1 LRRRWLLGVRYA
13 GLATLND
20 RVPRPTRIRAVPSG
34 DLMQV
39 RVPAGTNVR
48 SLSEASDTVAAYLGV
63 RDVRVARDPANARLA
78 TVRVVSCD
86 PLSGG
91 PGLAWRNL
99 GALRLSA
106 WDAIP
111 VGVDE
116 DGEVVS
122 VTLPEH
128 NVMVGGEPGAGKS
141 VALSMLVATAA
152 LDPSVVLWLLDGK
165 MVELAV
171 WKGCAHRWVGPDVE
185 GAIAVLRELIGVC
198 DERLRHLMEAG
209 KRKVEPGDGLALHV
223 VVCDELAYYCRKP
236 RPHGPEFSNLLQDL
250 VSRGRAAGI
259 IVVAATQKPSHNVIP
274 TALRD
279 LFGFRWALRCSTRD
293 ASDTIL
299 GAGWATLGY
308 SAATIAGDQRG
319 VGYLLAEGQVPIRL
333 RSYYL
338 ADGDLTALAER

>member
-1 LRRRWLLGVRYA
+1 MSPEYRRVVATPRLWEEPPATVQPAASERPWQRVVIRIVRPLWGLRLEILTGVTVLVTWRALAVMIGGAWGGVLLGAVVASGSCSPVVRRVVCRLFHRSRLRRRWLLGVRYA

-39 RVPAGTNVR
+39 RVPAGSNVR

-63 RDVRVARDPANARLA
+63 RDVRVARDPANARMA
-78 TVRVVSCD
+78 TVRVVACD
-86 PLSGG
+86 RLSGG
-91 PGLAWRNL
+91 PALAWRNL

-171 WKGCAHRWVGPDVE
+171 LKGCAHRWVGPDVE
-185 GAIAVLRELIGVC
+185 GAVAVLRELIGVC

-236 RPHGPEFSNLLQDL
+236 RPHGPE
-250 VSRGRAAGI
+250 
-259 IVVAATQKPSHNVIP
+259 
-274 TALRD
+274 
-279 LFGFRWALRCSTRD
+279 
-293 ASDTIL
+293 
-299 GAGWATLGY
+299 
-308 SAATIAGDQRG
+308 
-319 VGYLLAEGQVPIRL
+319 
-333 RSYYL
+333 
-338 ADGDLTALAER
+338 